1 MAKKIDE
8 IMERSGMTHTG
19 RAVAYIKDGL
29 DEISHM
35 IKDYV
40 VEANESIVAD
50 KRYYDFPAGMIKLR
64 DLRVLNHENDED
76 KYRSIPR
83 IMFEPEEEDADGV

>member
-8 IMERSGMTHTG
+8 IMERSGMTETG

-35 IKDYV
+35 TDHRV
-40 VEANESIVAD
+40 LETTTNIVAD
-50 KRYYDFPAGMIKLR
+50 QRYYSLPANMLKLR
-64 DLRVLNHENDED
+64 DLRVKNHENDED

-83 IMFEPEEEDADGV
+83 MMFEPGEEDADGS

>member
-8 IMERSGMTHTG
+8 IMERSGMTQTG

-35 IKDYV
+35 IGDYV
-40 VEANESIVAD
+40 LETSANIVAD
-50 KRYYDFPAGMIKLR
+50 QRYYDLPANMLKIR
-64 DLRVLNHENDED
+64 DIRVKNHNNDDD
-76 KYRSIPR
+76 KYISIPR
-83 IMFEPEEEDADGV
+83 LMQEPPEEDADGV

>member
-1 MAKKIDE
+1 MAKKINE
-8 IMERSGMTHTG
+8 VMERSGMTQTG

-35 IKDYV
+35 IEDYV
-40 VEANESIVAD
+40 QEESVNIVAD
-50 KRYYDFPAGMIKLR
+50 KRYYDLPSDMIKIR
-64 DLRVLNHENDED
+64 DIRVKNHDNDDD

-83 IMFEPEEEDADGV
+83 VMSEPPEEDADGV

>member
-8 IMERSGMTHTG
+8 IMERSGMNMTG

-40 VEANESIVAD
+40 VETDVSIVKD
-50 KRYYDFPAGMIKLR
+50 QRYYDFPAGLIKLR
-64 DLRVLNHENDED
+64 DLRVKNHANDDD

-83 IMFEPEEEDADGV
+83 LMGEPKEEDADGV

>member
-8 IMERSGMTHTG
+8 IMERSNMSETG

-40 VEANESIVAD
+40 VESNVSIVAD
-50 KRYYDFPAGMIKLR
+50 KRYYDFPAGVIKLR
-64 DLRVLNHENDED
+64 DLRVLNHDNDED

-83 IMFEPEEEDADGV
+83 LMYEPGEEDADGV

>member
-8 IMERSGMTHTG
+8 IMERSNMSETG

-40 VEANESIVAD
+40 VESNVSIVAD
-50 KRYYDFPAGMIKLR
+50 KRYYDFPSGVIKLR
-64 DLRVLNHENDED
+64 DLRVLNHDNDED

-83 IMFEPEEEDADGV
+83 LMYEPGEEDADGV

>member
-1 MAKKIDE
+1 MAKTINE
-8 IMERSGMTHTG
+8 IMERSGMTQTG

-35 IKDYV
+35 TDHRVLETTSNIVKDQ
-40 VEANESIVAD
+40 
-50 KRYYDFPAGMIKLR
+50 RYYDLPASMIKLR
-64 DLRVLNHENDED
+64 DLRVKNHNNDED

-83 IMFEPEEEDADGV
+83 MMIAPREEDADGS

>member
-8 IMERSGMTHTG
+8 IMERSGMTETG

-35 IKDYV
+35 TDHRVLETTSNIV
-40 VEANESIVAD
+40 VD
-50 KRYYDFPAGMIKLR
+50 TRYYTMPTNMLKLR
-64 DLRVLNHENDED
+64 DLRVKNHENDED

-83 IMFEPEEEDADGV
+83 MMFEPGEEDADGT

>member
-8 IMERSGMTHTG
+8 IMERSGMTQTG

-35 IKDYV
+35 TDQRV
-40 VEANESIVAD
+40 LETTTNIVAD
-50 KRYYDFPAGMIKLR
+50 QRYYSLPANMLKLR
-64 DLRVLNHENDED
+64 DLRVKNHENDED

-83 IMFEPEEEDADGV
+83 MMFEPGEEDADGS

>member
-8 IMERSGMTHTG
+8 LMERSGMAETG

-35 IKDYV
+35 TDHRV
-40 VEANESIVAD
+40 LETTTNIVAD
-50 KRYYDFPAGMIKLR
+50 QRYYSLPANMLKLR
-64 DLRVLNHENDED
+64 DLRVKNHENDED

-83 IMFEPEEEDADGV
+83 MMFEPGEEDADGS